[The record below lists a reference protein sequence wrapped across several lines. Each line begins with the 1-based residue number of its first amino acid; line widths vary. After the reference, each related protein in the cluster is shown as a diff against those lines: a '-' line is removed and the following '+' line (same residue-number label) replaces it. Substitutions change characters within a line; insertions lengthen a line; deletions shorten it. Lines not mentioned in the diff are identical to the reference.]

1 MANELRTQKTEVFFL
16 DTTIKKILNVADIGE
31 FGPQA
36 DDIDVTNL
44 DSDAKEF
51 LTGLGDNGELTLQI
65 NLNASDPVHQ
75 KLSDEAGKGT
85 RFAFCVALSD
95 GTAPPTATAGPPP
108 VLTPPAASARTSFV
122 FLASVKS
129 FRNAVKT
136 NDAVRVN
143 CTLRISG
150 GITKTWKTP

>member
-1 MANELRTQKTEVFFL
+1 MSGELRTQHTEIWFL
-16 DTTIKKILNVADIGE
+16 DTTIKKIGNVSDIGE

-44 DSDAKEF
+44 DSLAKEF

-65 NLNASDPVHQ
+65 NLNAADVIHQ

-85 RFAFCVALSD
+85 RFSFCVGLSD
-95 GTAPPTATAGPPP
+95 GVTAPTAVSGPPA
-108 VLTPPAASARTSFV
+108 TMTAPAARTSYM
-122 FLASVKS
+122 FLASIKS

-136 NDAVRVN
+136 NDAIRVT

-150 GITKTWKTP
+150 AITTTWKTP